1 MLAAETVTA
10 TVTPQVIAVSVLD
23 GSVDYGI
30 LTVSESNNTIDGAT
44 GSVQPAAEQ
53 QTITNDSN
61 VSADILLRSTD
72 AVGDTVD
79 WDLEA
84 TADPDQYIHSY
95 DVNSAA
101 SWTAFP
107 ADNSNSSSVVTL
119 ANKDDTATLDLRIDM
134 PTSIADTSVHNITV
148 TAVAIETP

>member
-1 MLAAETVTA
+1 MAAETVTA
-10 TVTPQVIAVSVLD
+10 TVTPQVIAASVTD
-23 GSVDYGI
+23 GTVDYGI
-30 LTVSESNNTIDGAT
+30 LAVTESNNTIDGAT

-53 QTITNDSN
+53 QTVTNDSN
-61 VSADILLRSTD
+61 VSTDILLRSTD
-72 AVGDTVD
+72 AVGSTVD

-84 TADPDQYIHSY
+84 TADTDQYIHSY
-95 DVNSAA
+95 NVNTTA

-119 ANKDDTATLDLRIDM
+119 ANNGNTATLDLRIDM
-134 PTSIADTSVHNITV
+134 PTSITDTSVHNITV